1 MMSEVMSIYPVGLV
15 ASLDQCLCRADMM
28 SGLRAA
34 RKNSWLFPVYKK
46 PGESRRESRMGS

>member
-15 ASLDQCLCRADMM
+15 ASLDQCLYRADMM